1 METVYFG
8 YRRINILDNPINE
21 SANESDSLDGFIK
34 MLSTEEGIAAY
45 NKALTA
51 NSEKETDND
60 EKPSEVTD
68 TSTDI
73 STNQKIDADANAK
86 AAKALANLST
96 TNPSLNYVYTQ

>member
-21 SANESDSLDGFIK
+21 SANESDSLGGFIE

-45 NKALTA
+45 NKALIGD
-51 NSEKETDND
+51 SEKETDND
-60 EKPSEVTD
+60 EETSEVTD

-73 STNQKIDADANAK
+73 SANQKTDADANAE

-96 TNPSLNYVYTQ
+96 TNPSLNYVYKQ

>member
-21 SANESDSLDGFIK
+21 SANESDSLDGFIE

-45 NKALTA
+45 NKALIGD
-51 NSEKETDND
+51 SEKETDND
-60 EKPSEVTD
+60 EETSEVTD

-86 AAKALANLST
+86 AAKVLADNLST
-96 TNPSLNYVYTQ
+96 TALL